1 MNYVASL
8 RISVTVTVDLYSHLP
23 IVSLT
28 NEYVGYFNILSL
40 LSHS

>member
-1 MNYVASL
+1 MNCIISL
-8 RISVTVTVDLYSHLP
+8 RISVTVTVDSHLP